1 MQQRLNRQ
9 GKETQHGKCKL
20 CLQDKDLCDS
30 HLLPKSLY
38 ALLKSKKKDPVMVTS
53 EVARHT
59 SRQVKHYLLCS
70 DCEDIL
76 TRGGETWLLPLLA
89 TIEGNF
95 PLFDIIARIRP
106 EVDEPDIKAY
116 AASKN
121 PN

>member
-1 MQQRLNRQ
+1 MQQRTT
-9 GKETQHGKCKL
+9 GKEVPRGICKL
-20 CLQDKDLCDS
+20 CLEDKELCDS

-70 DCEDIL
+70 VCEDIL
-76 TRGGETWLLPLLA
+76 NRGGETWLLPLLA

-95 PLFDIIARIRP
+95 PLFDIITSIPP
-106 EVDEPDIKAY
+106 EADELDIKAY
-116 AASKN
+116 SASKN
-121 PN
+121 